1 MEKIIFDKQNF
12 NYIEIL
18 LINFLKQLI
27 FLKVFK
33 IIFSIVSI
41 EINNFFVFTFDRFIY
56 VNGKF
61 IKIFM
66 MGLFLINKYKL
77 YLGKLT

>member
-41 EINNFFVFTFDRFIY
+41 EINILFVFTFDRFIY

-77 YLGKLT
+77 ILGK

>member
-1 MEKIIFDKQNF
+1 MEEIIFNKQNF

-33 IIFSIVSI
+33 IIFSMVSI
-41 EINNFFVFTFDRFIY
+41 EINNLFVFTFNQFIY

-66 MGLFLINKYKL
+66 MGLFLNNKFKL
-77 YLGKLT
+77 YFGK

>member
-1 MEKIIFDKQNF
+1 MEKIIFNKQNF

-33 IIFSIVSI
+33 IIFSMVSI
-41 EINNFFVFTFDRFIY
+41 ETNNLFVFTFNQFIH

-66 MGLFLINKYKL
+66 MGLFLNNKFKL
-77 YLGKLT
+77 YFSK